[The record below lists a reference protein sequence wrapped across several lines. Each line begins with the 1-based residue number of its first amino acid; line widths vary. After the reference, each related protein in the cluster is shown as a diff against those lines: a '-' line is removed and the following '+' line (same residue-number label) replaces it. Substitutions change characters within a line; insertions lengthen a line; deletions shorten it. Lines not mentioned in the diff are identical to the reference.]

1 MKHANVSIFVPHI
14 GCPHACSFCDQK
26 TITGTAAAP
35 TAEDVR
41 RACDIAVKSKKCN
54 AENSE
59 IAFFGGSFTAIE
71 REYMVSLLTAALP
84 YIEGGFF
91 CGVRIST
98 RPDCIDE
105 EILSVLK
112 KYRVTTIE
120 LGAQSMSDEVLLQN
134 HRGHTAEDVRT
145 AAQKIQEAGFSLGLQ
160 MMTGLYGSTPDLDRK
175 TAQAFIS
182 LHPDCVRIY
191 PTVVLEHTAL
201 GALYKS
207 GKYTPQTLREAVPLC
222 AELLEMFSKNHIP
235 VIRLGLHSGGNVE
248 DGYLAGA
255 YHPAFRELCEGEIY
269 LRKMLSAFEDLPK
282 SQAYTVEVP
291 KKSLSKAKGQQ
302 KRNEKALRNIG
313 IQCTI
318 KGNEF
323 LKDYEIH
330 IKETEV

>member
-1 MKHANVSIFVPHI
+1 
-14 GCPHACSFCDQK
+14 
-26 TITGTAAAP
+26 
-35 TAEDVR
+35 
-41 RACDIAVKSKKCN
+41 
-54 AENSE
+54 
-59 IAFFGGSFTAIE
+59 
-71 REYMVSLLTAALP
+71 MVSLLTAALP

-120 LGAQSMSDEVLLQN
+120 LGAQSMSDEVLRLN
-134 HRGHTAEDVRT
+134 RRGHTAEDVRT

-160 MMTGLYGSTPDLDRK
+160 MMTGLYGSTPALDRE
-175 TAQAFIS
+175 TAQEFIK

-191 PTVVLEHTAL
+191 PTVVLENTAL

-207 GKYTPQTLREAVPLC
+207 GKYVPQTLEEAVPLC
-222 AELLEMFSKNHIP
+222 AELLEMFSENKIP

-269 LRKMLSAFEDLPK
+269 LRKMLSAFSNLPK
-282 SQAYTVEVP
+282 SRAYTVEVP
-291 KKSLSKAKGQQ
+291 QKSLSKAKGQQ
-302 KRNEKALRNIG
+302 KRNEKALRNLG
-313 IQCTI
+313 FQCTI

-323 LKDYEIH
+323 LKDYEIQ
-330 IKETEV
+330 IKETEA